1 MAYRRTS
8 RHRLEPELAPVH
20 KGFPVNVTFNRSSD
34 ARLPLDSTWPGYV
47 RAVIEPTGPLPPAVY
62 WRRRIA
68 AIGAALVTLLLLI
81 WIIGLFSSDEQPTLP
96 TNAAAASSSDPPP
109 SLSES
114 PAASS
119 SSTTPPP
126 PPSPTQPAPPPPP
139 PGPPQPCADDV
150 IGVVAKTNK
159 PFYTIGDQ
167 PELSMDVANNGP
179 VPCIKDI
186 GRQHRELVV
195 LTADGA
201 TQLWSS
207 NHCLA
212 TAGSEVR
219 VMQPKEVFNY
229 GTKWAGSTSQPGC
242 GAHTRVGPGDY
253 LLVAKLAGKA
263 SSPVVFRLEY

>member
-1 MAYRRTS
+1 M
-8 RHRLEPELAPVH
+8 
-20 KGFPVNVTFNRSSD
+20 
-34 ARLPLDSTWPGYV
+34 
-47 RAVIEPTGPLPPAVY
+47 IEPTGPLPSTVY

-68 AIGAALVTLLLLI
+68 AIGAALVTLLLVI
-81 WIIGLFSSDEQPTLP
+81 WIVGLFGSDDQPAVP
-96 TNAAAASSSDPPP
+96 TNAAAASSSNPPP
-109 SLSES
+109 SMSETAV
-114 PAASS
+114 PSS

-126 PPSPTQPAPPPPP
+126 SPTQTTPPPPP

-150 IGVVAKTNK
+150 IAVVAKANK

-167 PELSMDVANNGP
+167 PELSMDVVNNGP

-186 GRQHRELVV
+186 GRQHRELTV

-201 TQLWSS
+201 TVLWSS
-207 NHCLA
+207 NHCLS

-219 VMQPKEVFNY
+219 VMQPKELFNY
-229 GTKWAGSTSQPGC
+229 GTKWAGSTSKPGC

-263 SSPVVFRLEY
+263 SSPVVFRLEW

>member
-8 RHRLEPELAPVH
+8 RRLEPLLASVH
-20 KGFPVNVTFNRSSD
+20 KGFPVNITFNRSSD
-34 ARLPLDSTWPGYV
+34 ARLRLDSTCSGYV
-47 RAVIEPTGPLPPAVY
+47 RAVIEPTGPLPSSVY
-62 WRRRIA
+62 WRRRLA
-68 AIGAALVTLLLLI
+68 AIGAALITLLLVI
-81 WIIGLFSSDEQPTLP
+81 WIVGLFGSNDETATP
-96 TNAAAASSSDPPP
+96 TNAAAASSSNPPP
-109 SLSES
+109 SMSETAVAS
-114 PAASS
+114 SS

-126 PPSPTQPAPPPPP
+126 SPTETTPPPPP
-139 PGPPQPCADDV
+139 PGPPQPCGDDV
-150 IGVVAKTNK
+150 IGVVAKANK

-167 PELSMDVANNGP
+167 PELSMDVVNNGA

-186 GRQHRELVV
+186 GRQHRELIV

-219 VMQPKEVFNY
+219 VMQPKEVFNF
-229 GTKWAGSTSQPGC
+229 GTKWAGSTSKPGC

>member
-1 MAYRRTS
+1 M
-8 RHRLEPELAPVH
+8 
-20 KGFPVNVTFNRSSD
+20 
-34 ARLPLDSTWPGYV
+34 
-47 RAVIEPTGPLPPAVY
+47 IEPTGPLPSTVY

-68 AIGAALVTLLLLI
+68 AIAAALVTLLLVI
-81 WIIGLFSSDEQPTLP
+81 WIVGMFGSDAETSKPS
-96 TNAAAASSSDPPP
+96 NAASTSASNPPP
-109 SLSES
+109 SGSES
-114 PAASS
+114 PAAASS

-126 PPSPTQPAPPPPP
+126 SPTETTPPPPP
-139 PGPPQPCADDV
+139 PGPPQPCPDDV
-150 IGVVAKTNK
+150 IGVVAKANK

-167 PELSMDVANNGP
+167 PELSMDLVNNGP

-186 GRQHRELVV
+186 GRQHRELTI

-201 TQLWSS
+201 TVLWSS

-212 TAGSEVR
+212 ATGTETR

-229 GTKWAGSTSQPGC
+229 GTNWAGSTSQPGC

-263 SSPVVFRLEY
+263 SSPAVFRLER

>member
-1 MAYRRTS
+1 M
-8 RHRLEPELAPVH
+8 LAPVH
-20 KGFPVNVTFNRSSD
+20 KGFPLNVTFNRSSD
-34 ARLPLDSTWPGYV
+34 ARLPLDSTWPSYV
-47 RAVIEPTGPLPPAVY
+47 RAVIEPTGPLSPTVY

-68 AIGAALVTLLLLI
+68 AIGAALVTLLLVI
-81 WIIGLFSSDEQPTLP
+81 WIVGLFGSNDDETAKP

-109 SLSES
+109 SMSES
-114 PAASS
+114 PIASS

-126 PPSPTQPAPPPPP
+126 APATTTPPSPPPPP

-150 IGVVAKTNK
+150 IGVVAKSNK

-167 PELSMDVANNGP
+167 PELSMDVVNNGQA
-179 VPCIKDI
+179 PCIKDI
-186 GRQHRELVV
+186 GRQHRELTVM
-195 LTADGA
+195 TADGA
-201 TQLWSS
+201 TLLWSS

-229 GTKWAGSTSQPGC
+229 GTRWAGSTSKPGC
-242 GAHTRVGPGDY
+242 GEHTRLGPGDY